1 MRNIHRYALLAI
13 VAISAGLMLWAVV
26 AGMRAP
32 ESDKIAGTMQLIGQ
46 YDEDCEPI
54 KDSLKQ
60 TLPITTNEAGV
71 KAINSA
77 TIYQMRNAE
86 GLNYIKT
93 VEEIQSIN
101 SDLELHETNY
111 NADLQRLAEIDTLKV
126 NDPKAYKKNSKKID
140 EERKQ
145 LELRIAEYNDK
156 GVAELLAKDREWASR
171 IEGVRGSDFE
181 KESALVIEY
190 MTEQYNGFV
199 AQLDALNKELAASQ
213 AEYTAALAT
222 FDNVAMTFGVQDYA
236 TKAKNPND
244 ELSELMTDY
253 AATITLVQ
261 DAIAAK
267 EKAVKDSKDKA
278 VKTEWNDTLKPIKE
292 QLTAEVIASVKA
304 YDDLQTAIVKAQ
316 IDVDTTNDNVKTL
329 TEAVKAAKAD
339 GENLMALA
347 TAVSWNIYWLYFLM
361 IFAVVFVMVGFILNF
376 IQDPNWI
383 KIGVTTAVVA
393 IVVLI
398 AYFVADGHGWNDGEV
413 LYVLDANG
421 VATDVAFGIGAVD
434 SPDRYVFT
442 AGDYMLTDITIWIT
456 YLAAALGLVA
466 AAVSSIRGIFKK

>member
-32 ESDKIAGTMQLIGQ
+32 ESDKIASTMQLIGQ

-54 KDSLKQ
+54 KDSLNQ
-60 TLPITTNEAGV
+60 TLPITTNEAGIE
-71 KAINSA
+71 AINSA

-111 NADLQRLAEIDTLKV
+111 NADTQRLAELDSLMQ
-126 NDPKAYKKNSKKID
+126 NDAKAYKKNSKKFD

-213 AEYTAALAT
+213 AEYDAALAT

-236 TKAKNPND
+236 TKRKNPND
-244 ELSELMTDY
+244 DLSEEMTDY
-253 AATITLVQ
+253 AETITRVQ
-261 DAIAAK
+261 AAIAVK
-267 EKAVKDSKDKA
+267 EKDSKGKA
-278 VKTEWNDTLKPIKE
+278 EWKNTLKPMKE
-292 QLTAEVIASVKA
+292 QLTEDVIAKVKA

-316 IDVDTTNDNVKTL
+316 IDVDTTSDNVKTVKA
-329 TEAVKAAKAD
+329 AVEAAKAD
-339 GENLMALA
+339 AENLMALA

-361 IFAVVFVMVGFILNF
+361 VFAIVFVLTGFILNF

-383 KIGVTTAVVA
+383 KIGATTAVIA

-398 AYFVADGHGWNDGEV
+398 AYFVADGHGWNDGKV

-421 VATDVAFGIGAVD
+421 MATDVAFGISAVD
-434 SPDRYVFT
+434 SLEPEKFK
-442 AGDYMLTDITIWIT
+442 AGDYMLADMSIWIT
-456 YLAAALGLVA
+456 YLAFILGIA
-466 AAVSSIRGIFKK
+466 AAVVSSVRGIFKK